1 MTAFANSV
9 PHISSIESFFP
20 SVLTR
25 EYIELDKQI
34 KTTVIVDSRT
44 SYGMMT
50 RSSTGHIA
58 CRFSAI
64 VYIII
69 CYLNKYKQ
77 YKLPSTNYKKDAEIV
92 KKIFNSVCSKP
103 SNLYTFLLQNII
115 DPGIVSITYRP
126 YLSVEYFR
134 TKPLF
139 FMGFLNV
146 SEESKR
152 VGGIGII
159 GHFFVIVNR
168 AEKYYIISSY
178 CCEFDIPQT
187 EIEVTLEEWNSFID
201 DFYNQKEEMKPFLS
215 KYFLNS
221 SISKMNPDV
230 PLDEIAP
237 GTTSTQLVEQ
247 EKNKF
252 VSIPHEIISLDNIEE
267 LIVSHFDTPGGK
279 PKKSRKYKSRKKSRK
294 YKSRR
299 Y

>member
-1 MTAFANSV
+1 MYMAAVDNSV
-9 PHISSIESFFP
+9 DISRTDSYFP
-20 SVLTR
+20 SVLTP

-34 KTTVIVDSRT
+34 KTTIIDDKGR

-50 RSSTGHIA
+50 RSSRGHIA

-69 CYLNKYKQ
+69 CYLNKYKK

-92 KKIFNSVCSKP
+92 KKIYNSVCSIP

-115 DPGIVSITYRP
+115 DPRIVTITYRP
-126 YLSVEYFR
+126 YLFVNHFR

-146 SEESKR
+146 SEESKH

-178 CCEFDIPQT
+178 GCEFDISQT

-221 SISKMNPDV
+221 SIATMNPDV

-237 GTTSTQLVEQ
+237 GTTSAQLVEQ
-247 EKNKF
+247 EINKF

-267 LIVSHFDTPGGK
+267 LIVSHFDTSGGK
-279 PKKSRKYKSRKKSRK
+279 PKKSKKYKFRKYKSRKYRK
-294 YKSRR
+294 Y
-299 Y
+299 